1 MIQRFFFGMLMLL
14 LSGRLVSP
22 VYSAESAAPVT
33 PGDQPALAANQEL
46 ATKLYKVSPGPLDG
60 QIAFVTAKLLEQ
72 LHYLHQP
79 FDETVSIKFLDRY
92 LEALDPQHVHFIQ
105 ADLEEFAHYRT
116 NLNHLTKGRN
126 VADTHPACEIFQ
138 RFVLRLQQ
146 RVTYAEELL
155 KTENFTFDSDE
166 RIAINRHELPYP
178 KDLQEAKA
186 LWRDRLRFEYLQEK
200 LAKLDARKKA
210 EAAKNKNP
218 QASSGAKD
226 AKPKSE
232 AEEIVDTL
240 SHRYHRTLR
249 TFTDWNN
256 DDVLQLYLTTL
267 AHVYDPH
274 SDYFGHAQLE
284 SFAIGMNLSL
294 FGIGAELISEDGYC
308 TIRRLLPGGPALES
322 KKIKEKDRIVA
333 VAQGEQPFV
342 DVVDMNLN
350 KAVQLIR
357 GPIGTQVRLKMIPP
371 DTDAAAPA
379 IISLTRDEIKLED
392 SAAKAKLI
400 EVPSSANG

>member
-1 MIQRFFFGMLMLL
+1 MIQRFFLGMLMLL
-14 LSGRLVSP
+14 LSGRLDSP
-22 VYSAESAAPVT
+22 VYSAESAAPLT
-33 PGDQPALAANQEL
+33 PGDQPALAATQDL
-46 ATKLYKVSPGPLDG
+46 ATKPYKVSPGPLDG

-166 RIAINRHELPYP
+166 RIASNRHALPYP

-200 LAKLDARKKA
+200 FGKLDARKKA
-210 EAAKNKNP
+210 QAAKNKTATITIAP
-218 QASSGAKD
+218 S
-226 AKPKSE
+226 
-232 AEEIVDTL
+232 
-240 SHRYHRTLR
+240 
-249 TFTDWNN
+249 TDS
-256 DDVLQLYLTTL
+256 T
-267 AHVYDPH
+267 A
-274 SDYFGHAQLE
+274 
-284 SFAIGMNLSL
+284 
-294 FGIGAELISEDGYC
+294 
-308 TIRRLLPGGPALES
+308 
-322 KKIKEKDRIVA
+322 
-333 VAQGEQPFV
+333 
-342 DVVDMNLN
+342 
-350 KAVQLIR
+350 
-357 GPIGTQVRLKMIPP
+357 
-371 DTDAAAPA
+371 
-379 IISLTRDEIKLED
+379 
-392 SAAKAKLI
+392 
-400 EVPSSANG
+400 